1 MEVTQRRPIGG
12 SIGRW
17 SSTRRGTFAVALI
30 ATLIA
35 AAILLVA
42 ASRYR
47 HSVVATTKPAT
58 VLVANQLITQGT
70 SGATIGVGHFFR
82 TEKILAKQV
91 SQGAFADTAQ
101 LHGRIADTDIYPG
114 QQLTAADFVGGGEI
128 ASRLAPAQRAISIPL
143 TTSHGLI
150 GDIRTGDR
158 VDVYITFPK
167 RTNDAPP
174 VLRLVA
180 ANVVVLKAG
189 EASSAGGIGASGNS
203 ATATGNVV
211 LEVGSHQ
218 AAEIAFGVDVGDVW
232 LVQRPSD
239 GTRAGEEIIS
249 EASILAGN
257 PEGPAGGTK

>member
-12 SIGRW
+12 NIGRW
-17 SSTRRGTFAVALI
+17 TSTRRGTFAVALI
-30 ATLIA
+30 ATVIA

-58 VLVANQLITQGT
+58 VLVATRLIEQGT
-70 SGATIGVGHFFR
+70 SGATIGVGRYFR
-82 TEKILAKQV
+82 PEKILSKQV

-143 TTSHGLI
+143 TTSHGLV
-150 GDIRTGDR
+150 GDIHTGDR
-158 VDVYITFPK
+158 VDVYVTFPS
-167 RTNDAPP
+167 RANGLPP
-174 VLRLVA
+174 ALRLVA
-180 ANVVVLKAG
+180 PNIVVLKAG
-189 EASSAGGIGASGNS
+189 ESSSQGGIGASADS
-203 ATATGNVV
+203 ATATANVV

-218 AAEIAFGVDVGDVW
+218 AAEIALGVDVGKVW

-257 PEGPAGGTK
+257 SEGPAGGTK